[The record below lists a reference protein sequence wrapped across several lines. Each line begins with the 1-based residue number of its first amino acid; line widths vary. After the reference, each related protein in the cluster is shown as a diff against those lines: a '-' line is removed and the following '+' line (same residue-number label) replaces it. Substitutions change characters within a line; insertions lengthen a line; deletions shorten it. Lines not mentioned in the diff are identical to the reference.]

1 VSSLGGRHPGGWHPN
16 ESSNI
21 FCGWIYKYTA
31 QYNQSSG
38 KAERVRVVTVIC
50 TITMT
55 FLGKKG
61 DTSVSDATKGCPA
74 VGKVTTGLAEWNG
87 SVDLGL

>member
-1 VSSLGGRHPGGWHPN
+1 M
-16 ESSNI
+16 
-21 FCGWIYKYTA
+21 
-31 QYNQSSG
+31 
-38 KAERVRVVTVIC
+38 TVIC